1 VQGALGAKQGDG
13 ELFEQVLLLNAS
25 FEPLNVINWKRA
37 VKLVFM
43 EKVEVVEESE
53 RVVRSVSESMRI
65 PSVVRLVRFIRFRRR
80 EARFSRRNVYAR
92 DHYKCQ
98 YCAKRY
104 PADELTCDH
113 VIPRSRG
120 GGTDWTNIVTCCVGC
135 NRKKGGRTPEEAH
148 LKLLKNPVRPSWLW
162 GFHARTPGRKAP
174 PGWRTYLR
182 YHSGER
188 DDLPPDVG
196 LEPANA

>member
-1 VQGALGAKQGDG
+1 
-13 ELFEQVLLLNAS
+13 
-25 FEPLNVINWKRA
+25 VINWKRA

-53 RVVRSVSESMRI
+53 RVIRSVSESMRV
-65 PSVVRLVRFIRFRRR
+65 PSVVRLVRYIRFRRR

-98 YCAKRY
+98 YCAKRF

-120 GGTDWTNIVTCCVGC
+120 GGTDWTNIVTCCVSC

-148 LKLLKNPVRPSWLW
+148 LTLLKKPVRPSWLW
-162 GFHARTPGRKAP
+162 GFHARTHGRNAP
-174 PGWRTYLR
+174 PGWLAYLR
-182 YHSGER
+182 RQAGEP
-188 DDLPPDVG
+188 DDGSASSAG
-196 LEPANA
+196 LEPAGV

>member
-1 VQGALGAKQGDG
+1 M
-13 ELFEQVLLLNAS
+13 LNAS

-53 RVVRSVSESMRI
+53 RVIRSVSESMRI

-98 YCAKRY
+98 YCGRRY

-120 GGTDWTNIVTCCVGC
+120 GGTDWTNIVTCCVSC

-148 LKLLKNPVRPSWLW
+148 LQLLKAPTRPSWIW
-162 GFHARTPGRKAP
+162 GFHIRAGGRKPP
-174 PGWRTYLR
+174 PGWETYLS
-182 YHSGER
+182 YHLSPGA
-188 DDLPPDVG
+188 P
-196 LEPANA
+196 